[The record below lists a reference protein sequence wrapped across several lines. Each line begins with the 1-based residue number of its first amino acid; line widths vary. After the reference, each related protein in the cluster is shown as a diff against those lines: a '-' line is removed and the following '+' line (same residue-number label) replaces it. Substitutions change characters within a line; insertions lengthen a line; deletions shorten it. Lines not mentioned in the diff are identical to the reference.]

1 MNEFSL
7 INKLIKPI
15 ASKFKE
21 SQLLQ
26 DDVAKINID
35 SYKNSQEIVI
45 TKDILVENVHFFLS
59 DGAKNIAKK
68 IIAVNLSDIA
78 SAGARPLYYLLG
90 IGKKNQIDDNLDN
103 NFWQIFFREIKKIN
117 KKYNIGLI
125 GGDTVSSKELF
136 FSITAIGIVEKGK
149 NLIRSNAKNGDL
161 IWVSNFIGD
170 AFLGLKIMEKLLNAT
185 NYLDNKNIYK
195 NIHCSDKVQKYFIN
209 KYQAPAPQIKLGRAL
224 VERSISNCACDISD
238 GLLADVANIAKA
250 SNLQANLFLDKI
262 PFSNNSKSAINQIAK
277 NNKIDY
283 TQLKLDLISGG
294 DDYQLIFTT
303 SSDKKKQV
311 EKLSKE
317 LKIKLSY
324 IGEMSKIKQKLKK
337 DEKDKSKYY
346 INLLNNSLEN
356 KKIKINKT
364 GYEH

>member
-15 ASKFKE
+15 ASKFHE

-45 TKDILVENVHFFLS
+45 TKDILVENVHFFVG

-68 IIAVNLSDIA
+68 IVAVNLSDIA

-90 IGKKNQIDDNLDN
+90 IGKKNQIDDN
-103 NFWQIFFREIKKIN
+103 FWQIFFREIKKTN

-125 GGDTVSSKELF
+125 GGDTVSSRELF
-136 FSITAIGIVEKGK
+136 FSVTAIGEVEKGK
-149 NLIRSNAKNGDL
+149 NLLRSNAKNGDL

-170 AFLGLKIMEKLLNAT
+170 AFLGLKIMEKLFNTA

-195 NIHCSDKVQKYFIN
+195 NIYCSNKVQKYFMN
-209 KYQAPAPQIKLGRAL
+209 KYQSPTPQIKLGRAL
-224 VERSISNCACDISD
+224 VEKSISNCACDISD
-238 GLLADVANIAKA
+238 GLLMDVANIAKA

-262 PFSNNSKSAINQIAK
+262 PFSNYSKAIIKQIAK
-277 NNKIDY
+277 NNKINY
-283 TQLKLDLISGG
+283 VQRKLDLISGG

-311 EKLSKE
+311 EELSKE
-317 LKIKLSY
+317 LKIKLSH
-324 IGEMSKIKQKLKK
+324 IGEMSKIKQQLKK
-337 DEKDKSKYY
+337 DEKTKSKYY

-356 KKIKINKT
+356 KKIKINKI